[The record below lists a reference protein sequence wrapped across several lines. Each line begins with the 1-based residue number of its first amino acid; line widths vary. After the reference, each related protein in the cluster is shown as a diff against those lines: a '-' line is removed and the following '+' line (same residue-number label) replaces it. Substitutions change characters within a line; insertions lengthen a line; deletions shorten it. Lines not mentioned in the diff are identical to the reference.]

1 MKKKCRF
8 SWIIGLLF
16 TMLLFPISV
25 SAAGDIDTSHEV
37 SLTLTYENE
46 GTPLAGAVFSL
57 FHVANVDTTGKLSI
71 KEPFTQF
78 SVDITGENEE
88 AWKLLASTLSAYVQE
103 AALTADATGTTDDQ
117 GICAFTTADQ
127 GLKTGLY
134 LVLGQR
140 HEQEMCYYDA
150 IPFMTMLPTTDMEA
164 NDWMYEITA
173 LPKFRMEKVGTVD
186 KTVQKIWK
194 SDKEDQRPEQIQI
207 HLLCDGQIY
216 DTVTLDKKGN
226 WRYAWT
232 ELDNRHQWQ
241 VTEVVP
247 SGYTVTIEE
256 NGNTFVVTNIGKDT
270 GAGDSGNQ
278 PGGGTGN
285 QPGGTG
291 NQPGGSGNQPGGTGN
306 QPGSSTGNLPQ
317 TGQLWWPIP
326 CLLCAGVL
334 CLILGMMSR
343 RRRDH
348 EA

>member
-1 MKKKCRF
+1 MKKKCRI

-25 SAAGDIDTSHEV
+25 SAAGDIDTGHGV
-37 SLTLTYENE
+37 SLTLTYENGE
-46 GTPLAGAVFSL
+46 TPLEGAVFSL
-57 FHVANVDTTGKLSI
+57 FHVADVDTTGKLSI
-71 KEPFTQF
+71 KEPFTEF

-103 AALTADATGTTDDQ
+103 EALTADATGTTDAQ
-117 GICAFTTADQ
+117 GVCAFTTADQ

-140 HEQEMCYYDA
+140 HEQDMCYYDA
-150 IPFMTMLPTTDMEA
+150 IPFMTMLPTIDMEA
-164 NDWMYEITA
+164 NDWLYDIIA

-194 SDKEDQRPEQIQI
+194 SDKEEQRPEQIQI

-256 NGNTFVVTNIGKDT
+256 NGDTFVVTNAGKDT
-270 GAGDSGNQ
+270 GTS
-278 PGGGTGN
+278 GGTG
-285 QPGGTG
+285 GD
-291 NQPGGSGNQPGGTGN
+291 GNQPGGTGN
-306 QPGSSTGNLPQ
+306 QPGSGTGNLPQ
-317 TGQLWWPIP
+317 TGQLWWPVP
-326 CLLCAGVL
+326 CLLCAGVV